1 MFTSFMDLLEHVLKS
16 RNRDGEIWRQ
26 LMLADHTV
34 QSGVSAIILDSVP
47 SHAGLMQRGSSF
59 LVSIKNPLIKFMASV
74 PASIAFSTL
83 MASRSLLGSQ
93 PSFYSMN
100 ARLLSKDIIPSL
112 SDYSTP
118 RLYFYS
124 EADEHV
130 DYRDVEDHLRRLR
143 KAIDAD
149 QWRGSLDEKS
159 DPINV
164 EKFGLDSPHV
174 MHVRT
179 DAKRYWGA
187 VDRLWEDALSR
198 AASESVKSMAK
209 L

>member
-1 MFTSFMDLLEHVLKS
+1 MFTSFMDLLERVLKS
-16 RNRDGEIWRQ
+16 RDRDGEIRRQ
-26 LMLADHTV
+26 PMLADHTT
-34 QSGVSAIILDSVP
+34 QSVVLAVILDSVP

-59 LVSIKNPLIKFMASV
+59 LVSIKNPLIKSMASV
-74 PASIAFSTL
+74 PASIAFTTL
-83 MASRSLLGSQ
+83 LASRSLLGSQ

-118 RLYFYS
+118 RLYVYS

-130 DYRDVEDHLRRLR
+130 DYRDVEAHLRQLR
-143 KAIDAD
+143 KAIGAD
-149 QWRGSLDEKS
+149 QRSRSLNES
-159 DPINV
+159 LGHINV

-187 VDRLWEDALSR
+187 VDRLWEEALSR
-198 AASESVKSMAK
+198 ATSVKSKAK